1 MAKLKTGRHTSGI
14 KAHRQSERR
23 AAFNR
28 GMRKMIRTAAKAV
41 TTAVEKK
48 EPETGKVLTEAFSKW
63 DKAAKKGLIHWKTAA
78 RKKSRLSKLT
88 ASSSK

>member
-28 GMRKMIRTAAKAV
+28 GMRKVIRTAAKAV
-41 TTAVEKK
+41 VTAAEKK
-48 EPETGKVLTEAFSKW
+48 EETGEVLTEAFSKL
-63 DKAAKKGLIHWKTAA
+63 DKAAKKGLVHWKTAA
-78 RKKSRLSKLT
+78 RKKSRLSKMAA
-88 ASSSK
+88 ASSK